1 MQATR
6 SGSAVALA
14 GAGRSQE
21 LTSNWLRKLSATS
34 NDSASREAQSQLQGI
49 LDYYNI
55 AKDQKALEAI
65 DWDGFRERI
74 HTSGVVDKIQ
84 SKYDKFMESE
94 YSVESAVSRCGNT
107 TEQIRALDTAMQYNF
122 MLYFVHYMTHL
133 EQLET
138 MHNIGDVTK
147 MSMFEFSNYHDEII
161 MQQDMDREIGQMAPS
176 SWVEDGVHTR

>member
-1 MQATR
+1 M
-6 SGSAVALA
+6 
-14 GAGRSQE
+14 
-21 LTSNWLRKLSATS
+21 
-34 NDSASREAQSQLQGI
+34 
-49 LDYYNI
+49 
-55 AKDQKALEAI
+55 
-65 DWDGFRERI
+65 
-74 HTSGVVDKIQ
+74 
-84 SKYDKFMESE
+84 
-94 YSVESAVSRCGNT
+94 ESAVSRCGNT

-147 MSMFEFSNYHDEII
+147 MSMFEFSNYHYEII